1 MQRCVWQCRAQES
14 AEQSFSGGNLEKQRQ
29 SPDRNQESQRRANS
43 ELKEG
48 AMPPSGPYVPFLQRL
63 AGLGAGEGAIRSIA
77 TERERT
83 INDKLNSFILIK
95 KDKKTKKTNFER
107 PPCAILSSLLQRLSL
122 TSGWLPSVFLW
133 SNLLSSSRYQRLEG
147 KNKEQSC
154 ALLMAANRV
163 KLNVYLFH
171 FISELLTIQS
181 VTNHIVLTQ
190 H

>member
-1 MQRCVWQCRAQES
+1 
-14 AEQSFSGGNLEKQRQ
+14 
-29 SPDRNQESQRRANS
+29 
-43 ELKEG
+43 
-48 AMPPSGPYVPFLQRL
+48 MPPSGPYVPFLQRL

-77 TERERT
+77 TERI

-95 KDKKTKKTNFER
+95 KDKKMKKTNFER
-107 PPCAILSSLLQRLSL
+107 LPCAILSSLLQRLSL
-122 TSGWLPSVFLW
+122 TSVWLPSVFLW
-133 SNLLSSSRYQRLEG
+133 SSLLGSSRYQRLEG
-147 KNKEQSC
+147 KNKEQSY

-171 FISELLTIQS
+171 FISELLTTQS